1 MTWKNSADKALTLLL
16 AIALALFLLVTS
28 VQRIAFDLDYFS
40 DQFDENGTVERTGIA
55 KEDLMILAQGLVAYL
70 ADDTD
75 HLDFVL
81 PVHGESREIFGWREK
96 EHMVDVKAIF
106 VTLDRLRFVALLLLI
121 MGTLWHIGRKKP
133 FYPVLLGQM
142 LVTLVFGGLLGLAM
156 AVDFSRT
163 FVLFHELF
171 FSNDLWLLDPNTE
184 ILIQMLPESFFM
196 GMAVRILI
204 LHLAL
209 SLSIGF
215 IGLLN
220 YRRGRIA

>member
-1 MTWKNSADKALTLLL
+1 MAMGL
-16 AIALALFLLVTS
+16 AVFLLVTS

-40 DQFDENGTVERTGIA
+40 DQFEKNGTVERTGIA
-55 KEDLMILAQGLVAYL
+55 KEDLMILAGGLVSYL

-106 VTLDRLRFVALLLLI
+106 VGLDRLKFAALLLLVL
-121 MGTLWHIGRKKP
+121 GGAWHIIKKQP
-133 FYPVLLGQM
+133 LYPVLIGQM
-142 LVTLVFGGLLGLAM
+142 LVTLVFGALLGLAM

-163 FVLFHELF
+163 FVLFHEVF

-196 GMAVRILI
+196 GMAVRILV

-209 SLSIGF
+209 SLSIGL

>member
-1 MTWKNSADKALTLLL
+1 MTWNSSVAKALTVLM
-16 AIALALFLLVTS
+16 AVALALFLLVTS

-40 DQFDENGTVERTGIA
+40 DQFDQNGTVERTGIA
-55 KEDLMILAQGLVAYL
+55 KEDLMILANGLVSYL
-70 ADDTD
+70 SDDTD

-81 PVHGESREIFGWREK
+81 PVHGQSREIFGWREK
-96 EHMVDVKAIF
+96 EHMVDVKNIF
-106 VTLDRLRFVALLLLI
+106 VALDRLKILALIALVLGTAWRLL
-121 MGTLWHIGRKKP
+121 KKIP
-133 FYPVLLGQM
+133 LYPVLIGQM
-142 LVTLVFGGLLGLAM
+142 LVNLVFGLLLGLAM
-156 AVDFSRT
+156 VVDFSRT

-196 GMAVRILI
+196 GMAVRILV

-209 SLSIGF
+209 SVSIGL

-220 YRRGRIA
+220 YRRGRVS